1 MQTWRG
7 CLPIIGYFAELQER
21 HGMTQTS
28 EPGIKSEHSES
39 ERIRGNGPRTTEG
52 HANSDNSARGKGEAW
67 RFAFNLSR

>member
-28 EPGIKSEHSES
+28 EPGIKSEHSEA
-39 ERIRGNGPRTTEG
+39 ERTRGNERPMMFGLALGDVSKHPI
-52 HANSDNSARGKGEAW
+52 D
-67 RFAFNLSR
+67 